1 MPGTLL
7 IGKWICC
14 LFKMEVLSLEIEM
27 LPGVGGGWGVGGGR
41 GWAVIGRASQ
51 PKKSQVLEAGK
62 PGLGSRLCSL
72 AGMFA

>member
-14 LFKMEVLSLEIEM
+14 LFKMEVLFLETEM
-27 LPGVGGGWGVGGGR
+27 LSGGWP
-41 GWAVIGRASQ
+41 VIGRAPQ
-51 PKKSQVLEAGK
+51 PKKSLVFEADK

>member
-14 LFKMEVLSLEIEM
+14 LFKIGGALF
-27 LPGVGGGWGVGGGR
+27 GDRDATWGGGWGG

>member
-27 LPGVGGGWGVGGGR
+27 LPGGGGWGG

>member
-27 LPGVGGGWGVGGGR
+27 LPGGAGGGGSDWKSIPAKKISGLGGR
-41 GWAVIGRASQ
+41 
-51 PKKSQVLEAGK
+51 
-62 PGLGSRLCSL
+62 
-72 AGMFA
+72 

>member
-27 LPGVGGGWGVGGGR
+27 LPGVGGGWG
-41 GWAVIGRASQ
+41 
-51 PKKSQVLEAGK
+51 E
-62 PGLGSRLCSL
+62 GLGSDWKSIPAKKISGLGGR
-72 AGMFA
+72 